1 MIRHPEIKPSP
12 NGARAGARSR
22 QSKQATVRRGC
33 RGYLDIKTAKMHI
46 DNLSRNLVQH
56 PDRFDVIVSSN
67 LFGDVLAISVRRSR
81 GALGLAPSASLNPE
95 RKYASLFEP
104 VHGSAP
110 DIFGKGI
117 ANPIAQAWAGAMMLD
132 HLGQAGAAKENVSAI
147 AKLLAARDAPKTPDL
162 GGNAKTQDVAKVL
175 VEQFI

>member
-22 QSKQATVRRGC
+22 QSKQATFRRGC
-33 RGYLDIKTAKMHI
+33 QGLPGHKDGEDAHRQPEQEPGAA
-46 DNLSRNLVQH
+46 SR
-56 PDRFDVIVSSN
+56 
-67 LFGDVLAISVRRSR
+67 SVRRDR
-81 GALGLAPSASLNPE
+81 QLKPVRRRIGDFGAAIAGALGLAPSASLNPE

-162 GGNAKTQDVAKVL
+162 GGNAKTQDVAKAL